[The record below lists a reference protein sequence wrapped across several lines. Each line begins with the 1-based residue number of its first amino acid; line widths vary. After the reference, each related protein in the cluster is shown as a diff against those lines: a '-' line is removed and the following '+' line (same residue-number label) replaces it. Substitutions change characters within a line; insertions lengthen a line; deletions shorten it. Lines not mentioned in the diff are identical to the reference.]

1 MAEKRLG
8 RGLDY
13 LLSRTKDTETQK
25 EPLKVQSISI
35 LSIKT
40 NRFQPRSSIN
50 EEALKELMDSINE
63 NGVLQPI
70 LVRKEGNSFELI
82 AGERRYRACLALDMD
97 TIPAIV
103 LDVPDNKL
111 LQLALIENIQREN
124 LNPMEEASAYKLLLD
139 LENITHDELA
149 RRVGK
154 KRSTITNMLRL
165 LDLPEEIQDDVSR
178 GTLTPGHARSLLSI
192 SSKEQMIEI
201 AERIKKDGLSVR
213 EVEKLSKAKD
223 LNKTPVDHDKS
234 GGDCN
239 LLPDNNLSDFERSLC
254 DEYGTKV
261 EIIQKGE
268 RGKISFTFYSND
280 DFMRLYLL
288 LSKGDKN
295 AIKKPPRS

>member
-50 EEALKELMDSINE
+50 EETLKELMDSINE

-124 LNPMEEASAYKLLLD
+124 LNPMEEANAYKLLLD

-192 SSKEQMIEI
+192 SSKDQMIEI

-213 EVEKLSKAKD
+213 EVEKLSKVKD
-223 LNKTPVDHDKS
+223 PSKTPVDNEKE
-234 GGDCN
+234 GDAHN
-239 LLPDNNLSDFERSLC
+239 ILPDNNLSDFERSLC

-261 EIIQKGE
+261 EIVQKGE
-268 RGKISFTFYSND
+268 KGKISFTFYSND

-288 LSKGDKN
+288 LSKGDNN
-295 AIKKPPRS
+295 AIKNPPRS